1 MVRTYDPKQ
10 VAVLIDNIPIGG
22 FADGTSIKVSRSND
36 MFSKSSGMDGV
47 LSRVKSNDVSGEI
60 TITLAQT
67 SPSNDVLTDFA
78 NRSADNDVVP
88 ILIEDLYGTSEYVS
102 GFVWVKKHADVE
114 FSKDIS
120 NREWTLEAADLNMVT
135 GGTTIDEQ

>member
-10 VAVLIDNIPIGG
+10 VAVLIDSIPIGG

-36 MFSKSSGMDGV
+36 MFSKSSGMDGI

-60 TITLAQT
+60 TLTLAQT

-88 ILIEDLYGTSEYVS
+88 ILIKDLFGTSEYIS

-120 NREWTLEAADLNMVT
+120 NREWTLEAADLSMLT

>member
-10 VAVLIDNIPIGG
+10 VAVLIDSKPIGG

-60 TITLAQT
+60 TLTLAQT

-88 ILIEDLYGTSEYVS
+88 ITITDLYGTSSYVS
-102 GFVWVKKHADVE
+102 AFVWVKKHADVE

-120 NREWTLEAADLNMVT
+120 NREWTLEAADLDMFT
-135 GGTTIDEQ
+135 GGTTIDDQ